1 MSFFN
6 KYRDKQDGTIRFYD
20 IKSPR
25 IKVISVLIF
34 LACIAMIVIAIFPAL
49 WVCLASFKNI
59 QEFRRNPTILPS
71 KYDFSVFVKTWNDLH
86 FLKYYFNSFLAVAG
100 SVVSAV
106 FFNGLLAYGLAILKP
121 RGYKI
126 VTGLVMWSLLIP
138 ATTSVVSLF
147 VNITRVGL
155 DGSFIPLWLAI
166 GANAFYVLLFK
177 ELFEQLPRELIEA
190 STLDGCSN
198 FKIFYMIVIPLSVSI
213 VMVVAIFAVSAAW
226 SDFLLP
232 YLVLSNTDKVTVMVR
247 LFQFRTNNTND
258 VDVLR
263 AIVFSIIPPIVLFT
277 IFQKQITQSVVSAGI
292 KG

>member
-121 RGYKI
+121 KGYKI

-155 DGSFIPLWLAI
+155 DGSFVPLWLAI

-177 ELFEQLPRELIEA
+177 EFFEQLPKELIEA

>member
-155 DGSFIPLWLAI
+155 DGSFVPLWLAI

-177 ELFEQLPRELIEA
+177 EFFEQLPKELIEA

-263 AIVFSIIPPIVLFT
+263 AIVFSIIPPIILFT

>member
-1 MSFFN
+1 MSFFK

-20 IKSPR
+20 IKSTR
-25 IKVISVLIF
+25 IKFISILIF
-34 LACIAMIVIAIFPAL
+34 LACIVMIVIAIFPAL

-59 QEFRRNPTILPS
+59 QEFRRTPTILPS
-71 KYDFSVFVKTWNDLH
+71 KYDVSVFVKTWNDLH
-86 FLKYYFNSFLAVAG
+86 FLKYYFNSFVAVAG

-155 DGSFIPLWLAI
+155 DGSFVPLWLAI

-177 ELFEQLPRELIEA
+177 EFFEQLPKELIEA

-198 FKIFYMIVIPLSVSI
+198 FKIFYMIVLPLSVSI

-232 YLVLSNTDKVTVMVR
+232 YLVLSNTEKVTVMVR

-263 AIVFSIIPPIVLFT
+263 AIVFSIIPPIILFT

>member
-34 LACIAMIVIAIFPAL
+34 LACIIMIVIAIFPAL

-59 QEFRRNPTILPS
+59 QEFRRTPTILPS
-71 KYDFSVFVKTWNDLH
+71 KYDFSVFVKTWDDLH

-155 DGSFIPLWLAI
+155 DGSFVPLWLAI

-177 ELFEQLPRELIEA
+177 EFFEQLPKELIEA

-263 AIVFSIIPPIVLFT
+263 AIVFSIIPPIILFT

>member
-1 MSFFN
+1 
-6 KYRDKQDGTIRFYD
+6 
-20 IKSPR
+20 
-25 IKVISVLIF
+25 
-34 LACIAMIVIAIFPAL
+34 MIVIAIFPAL

-59 QEFRRNPTILPS
+59 QEFRRTPTILPS
-71 KYDFSVFVKTWNDLH
+71 KYDVSVFVKTWNDLH
-86 FLKYYFNSFLAVAG
+86 FLKYYFNSFVAVAG

-155 DGSFIPLWLAI
+155 DGSFVPLWLAI

-177 ELFEQLPRELIEA
+177 EFFEQLPKELIEA

-198 FKIFYMIVIPLSVSI
+198 FKIFYMIVLPLSVSI

-232 YLVLSNTDKVTVMVR
+232 YLVLSNTEKVTVMVR

-263 AIVFSIIPPIVLFT
+263 AIVFSIIPPIILFT

>member
-59 QEFRRNPTILPS
+59 QEFRRNTTILPS

-155 DGSFIPLWLAI
+155 DGSFVPLWLAI

-177 ELFEQLPRELIEA
+177 EFFEQLPKELIEA

-263 AIVFSIIPPIVLFT
+263 AIVFSIIPPIILFT